1 MRVTHQLVMKTVLNN
16 IQRNLGHM
24 DRLQNMLSSG
34 KALSRP
40 SDDPIKVARVMSHTS
55 ALARNEQYQKNI
67 EAAHSWMNA
76 TEDAL
81 IGIGE
86 VLQRARELAV
96 TGANG
101 SMSESARKALAM
113 EIDELT
119 NILVQ
124 MGNSSYEGRYIF
136 AGFQTNTVPFSRDTG
151 LLAEGAE
158 TSIAYHGDQGSLNWE
173 VAPGVTVRGSLDGV
187 ELFQDLEI
195 FKTMEKLA
203 LSLNENDQSLIDASI
218 EPISSALD
226 HILDKRAAIGAI
238 TNGLEMTME
247 KYRSENINIKELRS
261 KLEDIDFAEAYMNF
275 AMMENIYQ
283 ASISTG
289 ARIIQPSLL
298 DFLR

>member
-96 TGANG
+96 AGANG
-101 SMSESARKALAM
+101 SMSESARKALAV

-124 MGNSSYEGRYIF
+124 MGNSNYEGRYIF
-136 AGFQTNTVPFSRDTG
+136 AGFQTNTVPFSRDAG

-173 VAPGVTVRGSLDGV
+173 VAPGVTVPGSVDGV

-261 KLEDIDFAEAYMNF
+261 KLEDIDFAEAYINF